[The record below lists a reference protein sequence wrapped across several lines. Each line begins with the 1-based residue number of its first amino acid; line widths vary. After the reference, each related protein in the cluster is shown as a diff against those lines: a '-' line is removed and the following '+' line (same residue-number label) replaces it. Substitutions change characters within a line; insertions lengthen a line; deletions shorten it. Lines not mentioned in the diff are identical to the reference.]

1 MNSRGRGEE
10 GVDDIRPDNL
20 LVINLDFHTANP
32 VDGGVVSLVLFHRS
46 IDQQADGFRG
56 DVPKN
61 RKPPGCYYCAYALYL
76 KVLYGKAS
84 LLHWKSA
91 VAV

>member
-32 VDGGVVSLVLFHRS
+32 VDGGAVSVVLFHRS
-46 IDQQADGFRG
+46 LDQQADGFRS
-56 DVPKN
+56 DVTVPN
-61 RKPPGCYYCAYALYL
+61 RQDAITALMR
-76 KVLYGKAS
+76 S
-84 LLHWKSA
+84 I
-91 VAV
+91 